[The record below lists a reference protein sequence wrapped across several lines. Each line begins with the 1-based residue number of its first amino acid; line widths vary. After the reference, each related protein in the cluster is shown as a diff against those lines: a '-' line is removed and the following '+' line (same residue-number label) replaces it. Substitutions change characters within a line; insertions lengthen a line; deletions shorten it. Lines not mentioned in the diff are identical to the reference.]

1 MALVKIV
8 AGNIFA
14 GADFQKLEVGAVYN
28 VNDDLAR
35 NWIASGKAELS
46 NDESGVL
53 IFEVATPAVANSG
66 DGLSAELVSA
76 KHLIAELEDK
86 NAQLPVLAGELAEAN
101 EKVAALTAELEDK
114 NAQLAAVTAEL
125 KALKDSKK
133 AK

>member
-14 GADFQKLEVGAVYN
+14 GADFQKLEVGAVYDVEN
-28 VNDDLAR
+28 SLAEI
-35 NWIASGKAELS
+35 WIASGKAELS
-46 NDESGVL
+46 NDESGAL
-53 IFEVATPAVANSG
+53 IFEVATPAVTHSG

-86 NAQLPVLAGELAEAN
+86 NAQLPVLAGELDEAN

-114 NAQLAAVTAEL
+114 NAQLDAVTAEL
-125 KALKDSKK
+125 NALKNGKK

>member
-14 GADFQKLEVGAVYN
+14 GADFQKLEVGAVYD
-28 VNDDLAR
+28 VETSLAES
-35 NWIASGKAELS
+35 WIASGKAELS
-46 NDESGVL
+46 NDESGAL

-76 KHLIAELEDK
+76 KQLIAELEDK
-86 NAQLPVLAGELAEAN
+86 NAQLPVLAGELDEAN
-101 EKVAALTAELEDK
+101 EKVAVLTAELEDK
-114 NAQLAAVTAEL
+114 NAQLDAVTAEL
-125 KALKDSKK
+125 NALKNGKK